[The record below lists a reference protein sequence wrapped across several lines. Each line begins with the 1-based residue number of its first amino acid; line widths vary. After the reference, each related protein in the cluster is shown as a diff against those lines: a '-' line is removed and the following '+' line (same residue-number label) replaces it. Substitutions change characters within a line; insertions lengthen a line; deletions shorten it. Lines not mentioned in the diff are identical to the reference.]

1 MYRSKALWKKLDTDG
16 KRLLLTRYHQEIK
29 ELPEN
34 LYKLVGYDKISLSTL
49 DMIFESQEV
58 YKYTNSLR
66 RSKIK

>member
-1 MYRSKALWKKLDTDG
+1 MYRSKALWNRLDWEG
-16 KRLLLTRYHQEIK
+16 KRLLLTRYHYEVK

-49 DMIFESQEV
+49 DWIFESQEV

-66 RSKIK
+66 RK